1 MQGGEIWPLCHQ
13 LTDWVWKQGARGGM
27 DWELLNGVT
36 GLISAVCA
44 IISVGYFSFHKESPD
59 KTGPEAVM
67 SVRKLA
73 SFLVACSGWA
83 LCCLSFLWVFEP
95 FGRFPSDAE
104 YRQLYGVILA
114 FPAYVLLNFGIGLLR
129 SNQSDQEPGDSG
141 PVASQKNIDT

>member
-1 MQGGEIWPLCHQ
+1 MQGGEIWPLCHRV
-13 LTDWVWKQGARGGM
+13 TDWVWKQGARGGM

-44 IISVGYFSFHKESPD
+44 IISVGYFSFHKESPY
-59 KTGPEAVM
+59 KTGPEAVL

-114 FPAYVLLNFGIGLLR
+114 FPAYVLLNFGMGLLR
-129 SNQSDQEPGDSG
+129 SNQSDQEPEDSESA
-141 PVASQKNIDT
+141 ASQKNIDT